1 MLTFGEQLKSARQAL
16 ELSVKDSARR
26 MDVEPAQVRMWESG
40 DRTPAPERQA
50 VLLAALSVPVAEP
63 DRAEYQRGALWAL
76 AAMHETL
83 GRLYRELA
91 QQAPAATAP
100 PVSPSEAAEYEAM
113 LSLADPANAPAA
125 AAPSRARKRR

>member
-1 MLTFGEQLKSARQAL
+1 MEPFKDQLVKRRESL
-16 ELSVKDSARR
+16 GLSVAVAAARAG
-26 MDVEPAQVRMWESG
+26 VEGPNYRAGEAGR
-40 DRTPAPERQA
+40 RTPPSERQA
-50 VLLAALSVPVAEP
+50 VILAALEVPE

-91 QQAPAATAP
+91 QPAPSATAP